1 MNITHLT
8 YEYDVYYNGEKL
20 NNIIDMEYKVLASTI
35 GGNDYVEISIG
46 GNDYVEISITYIDDN
61 GNMKHIHTDS
71 KNIKFEKRNE
81 SSRLCVAKE
90 EE

>member
-8 YEYDVYYNGEKL
+8 YDYDVFYINKGKNL
-20 NNIIDMEYKVLASTI
+20 DNILDMEYKVPAST
-35 GGNDYVEISIG
+35 IG

>member
-1 MNITHLT
+1 MNIIYLT
-8 YEYDVYYNGEKL
+8 YEYDVFYINEGKNL
-20 NNIIDMEYKVLASTI
+20 DNIIDMEYKVLASTI
-35 GGNDYVEISIG
+35 GGNCYV
-46 GNDYVEISITYIDDN
+46 DISITYIDDN
-61 GNMKHIHTDS
+61 GNMKHIHTDY

>member
-1 MNITHLT
+1 MNIIYLT
-8 YEYDVYYNGEKL
+8 YEYDVFYINEGKNL
-20 NNIIDMEYKVLASTI
+20 DNIIDMEYKVLAST
-35 GGNDYVEISIG
+35 IG

>member
-1 MNITHLT
+1 MNITYLT

-20 NNIIDMEYKVLASTI
+20 NNIIDMEYEVIAST
-35 GGNDYVEISIG
+35 IG

-61 GNMKHIHTDS
+61 GNVKHIHTDS
-71 KNIKFEKRNE
+71 RNIKFEKRNE
-81 SSRLCVAKE
+81 RNRLCSAKE